1 MYLNIKIK
9 SHHHKLNPEAFELFS
24 KESSHLRISEVKP
37 DSLILSV
44 ENRDN
49 KTEPEF
55 LAWAHEIFSYYLVA
69 INIATLGHFSWDFQM
84 VSPVPYFKSTKM
96 GKFDDLLFLH
106 RETNYKFNEDFLE
119 INNDLVWRSIKIMI
133 ALGGERDQVFI
144 SEYIK
149 GIYNLHNTFFN
160 INFKNES
167 FSNFYRAFEYFCT
180 TKILNFKKLTN
191 EKAQL
196 KLVLSD
202 FGFEKE

>member
-1 MYLNIKIK
+1 
-9 SHHHKLNPEAFELFS
+9 
-24 KESSHLRISEVKP
+24 
-37 DSLILSV
+37 
-44 ENRDN
+44 
-49 KTEPEF
+49 
-55 LAWAHEIFSYYLVA
+55 
-69 INIATLGHFSWDFQM
+69 M

-106 RETNYKFNEDFLE
+106 RESNYKFNEDLLE
-119 INNDLVWRSIKIMI
+119 INKDLVWRSLKIMI

-180 TKILNFKKLTN
+180 TKILNLKKLTN
-191 EKAQL
+191 EKTQL
-196 KLVLSD
+196 KSVLSE
-202 FGFEKE
+202 FGFKQDVLEVFDSIYVVRCNEIMHAQKGLNTEVDMETLVRLKIFLDSILHKYYEPKWKESRSA